1 MYGGLLMIDSRTEVS
16 CFWVRVAELLESSIW
31 QRGFQVYTGVFIHSI
46 GPIGVASD
54 YIKLDWAWTLG
65 LIKEPDSSRNRQVS

>member
-31 QRGFQVYTGVFIHSI
+31 AAGFSSLYRGFYTFNW
-46 GPIGVASD
+46 SD
-54 YIKLDWAWTLG
+54 RGRERL
-65 LIKEPDSSRNRQVS
+65 Q